1 VALVLAIDP
10 DHRHEQAVRR
20 LKRELAGHE
29 VVVAGSS
36 DEALDVIEQSV
47 PDLVIFP
54 IVLSSSDQDALTS
67 RLQGL
72 SGPDR
77 VQTLTIPL
85 LASESSDG
93 ASLSTA
99 PLRWFY
105 WFRPTDIQGD
115 APGAAPRMWATEI
128 RAYLQRGR
136 QTHPF
141 MPPVPPS
148 AESSPAVP
156 AKVPSDVGRPH
167 GHGGP
172 QDQKHG
178 DSSHRAVEVSAP
190 KERELFAFATTST
203 AASQDGADDT
213 RSDKAA
219 LFTKAVAAI
228 RGTPSRI
235 VRTVINFGAGAARR
249 VAEAVGRVTKWVGAL
264 RVPGTRRL
272 WYVTPALVLCVGGG
286 LAVGIPHAKTW
297 LTAEVTM
304 GVAALE
310 SVPEGSEVFLDGK
323 KIGVTPTSTRLP
335 AGKYSVDF
343 RYAGVSKTETLE
355 ITPGKRAEIR
365 VDWQRPPAGRLTIR
379 SEPPGAAITVDGTK
393 RGFTPLT
400 LEDVAPGQHL
410 VALKHANGLVQRT
423 VRIKANETETLDV
436 TIYSGWLAL
445 FAPIEL
451 QITENGRVLR
461 LNEQNQVMLSP
472 GRHDLQ
478 LTNAALGFRESQIV
492 EVKPGEVTAVSITIP
507 KTPVTIN
514 ATPSA
519 DVWLDGVKIGET
531 PLADFPVAV
540 GTREFVIKHPLHGE
554 RRVMATVTAAP
565 STIDVDLTKPAP

>member
-10 DHRHEQAVRR
+10 DHRHEQALRR

-36 DEALDVIEQSV
+36 DEALDVIDQSV

-54 IVLSSSDQDALTS
+54 IFLSSSDEDALTS

-93 ASLSTA
+93 ASPSRA

-105 WFRPTDIQGD
+105 WFRPTDSQGD
-115 APGAAPRMWATEI
+115 APGAAPRMWAREI

-148 AESSPAVP
+148 AQSTPTVP
-156 AKVPSDVGRPH
+156 VAVPSDI
-167 GHGGP
+167 GGL
-172 QDQKHG
+172 QKQEDDH
-178 DSSHRAVEVSAP
+178 SSHREIEVAP
-190 KERELFAFATTST
+190 IKERELFAFATSST
-203 AASQDGADDT
+203 AASQDGAHDAD
-213 RSDKAA
+213 SDKAA
-219 LFTKAVAAI
+219 PFKKAVAAI
-228 RGTPSRI
+228 GGTASR
-235 VRTVINFGAGAARR
+235 VLSTVINLGVGAARR
-249 VAEAVGRVTKWVGAL
+249 VAEAVGRVTKRVGAL
-264 RVPGTRRL
+264 HVPGTRRL

-365 VDWQRPPAGRLTIR
+365 VDWQRPPAGRLTIK

-400 LEDVAPGQHL
+400 LDDVAPGQHL